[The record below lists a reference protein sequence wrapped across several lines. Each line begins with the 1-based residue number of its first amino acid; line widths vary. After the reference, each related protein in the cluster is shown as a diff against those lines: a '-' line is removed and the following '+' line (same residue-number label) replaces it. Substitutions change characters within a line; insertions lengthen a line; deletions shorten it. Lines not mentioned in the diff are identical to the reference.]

1 MSEKIK
7 KDKQTT
13 QRKKDKHEVKV
24 LSTKI
29 PNIKVKINC
38 QHYTD
43 GSIALSGYLIDGKT
57 GLRHDSDIQSTT
69 KAAVG
74 EQLPEKMQFLVG
86 RLTKKYQETAKK
98 AVSMKLINKP
108 FSQAYESLTDEERI
122 SLCPPTWRAE
132 STRKQGLAY
141 FSSTMLPLL
150 DAIGLEIDAIDRNK
164 ILEAM
169 QRAAEK
175 NGNFSGNPLAT
186 AGKVAQHV
194 KDFNILYPRLCNLRP
209 QYGLPEVVLH
219 VPGQTKNV
227 QAEQC
232 KALPEEIRIQL
243 AAILLRLIPNG
254 LALGGILMLTAMTR
268 TAEACAPTFGNIVFF
283 DTFAVFGVLW
293 QSDGKVR
300 IPDLKTESSYRVV
313 ILPRF
318 AVDAFRMRM
327 SWLRDQGFSDEEI
340 LKMPV
345 VSAPN
350 DPTRMASPNDLS
362 SFLREL
368 FSLLGFTSSYWE
380 TVDSI
385 MRLEP
390 DLNDDKTPLQD
401 PTAYVLRR
409 NGCTM
414 CCNVCG
420 MDPDLVDALMGHALS
435 PRCTTAWDRHIRRPD
450 EWPHIAEQMEKV
462 IYHPDHSA
470 NPAFSPVCI
479 HSDMNVFSP
488 KSGNPCYQFV
498 AKSDRAIDVE
508 IQVDTM
514 EAGDS
519 IMLCSTA
526 KGIQA
531 SSETLYL
538 DQPNNAIPILG
549 VIHERSYYEALFD
562 AADAIDLRSFLP

>member
-1 MSEKIK
+1 MSNKIK
-7 KDKQTT
+7 NDNHTKQ
-13 QRKKDKHEVKV
+13 KFKHEVKV
-24 LSTKI
+24 LQTKV
-29 PNIKVKINC
+29 PGVSAKINC
-38 QHYTD
+38 QYYTD
-43 GSIALSGYLIDGKT
+43 GSIALSGYLIDSKT
-57 GLRHDSDIQSTT
+57 GIRHDSDIHLTT
-69 KAAVG
+69 KAVVG
-74 EQLPEKMQFLVG
+74 EQLPEKMQFLAG

-98 AVSMKLINKP
+98 VAPMKLANKP
-108 FSQAYESLTDEERI
+108 FSQAYESLTDEERT

-175 NGNFSGNPLAT
+175 NGNFIGNPLAT

-194 KDFNILYPRLCNLRP
+194 KDFNTLYPRLCNLRP

-227 QAEQC
+227 QVEQC

-268 TAEACAPTFGNIVFF
+268 TAEACAPTFGDIVFL

-300 IPDLKTESSYRVV
+300 IPDLKTASSYRVI

-318 AVDAFRMRM
+318 AADAFRMRM
-327 SWLRDQGFSDEEI
+327 SWLRDQGFSDEDI

-350 DPTRMASPNDLS
+350 DPTHMASPNDLS
-362 SFLREL
+362 SFLRKL
-368 FSLLGFTSSYWE
+368 FSLLGFTSSYWDA
-380 TVDSI
+380 VDSM

-390 DLNDDKTPLQD
+390 DLNEDKTPLQD

-414 CCNVCG
+414 CCNACG

-435 PRCTTAWDRHIRRPD
+435 RRCTTAWDRYIRRPD
-450 EWPHIAEQMEKV
+450 NWPDIAEQMEKV

-470 NPAFSPVCI
+470 NPAFCPISI
-479 HSDMNVFSP
+479 HSDMDVFSP
-488 KSGNPCYQFV
+488 KSGNPRYQFV

-519 IMLCSTA
+519 ITLFSTA
-526 KGIQA
+526 KEIKA

-538 DQPNNAIPILG
+538 EQANDAVPILG

-562 AADAIDLRSFLP
+562 LADTIDLSAWLP